1 MEVLRSDWRSVC
13 DDYWTEEDANVVC
26 RQLGFL
32 GFGEYLHTAYNIR
45 KEYYVILLACSYSQ
59 QMLSSLPRTI
69 NLSEVINKASAELN
83 YTTVGQHF
91 FKEKE
96 LP

>member
-32 GFGEYLHTAYNIR
+32 GYGEYLHTACNSNKKYR
-45 KEYYVILLACSYSQ
+45 VIFGFMLLFPTNAKQ
-59 QMLSSLPRTI
+59 FTI
-69 NLSEVINKASAELN
+69 NHSEVINKASAELN

-91 FKEKE
+91 FKEKD